1 MGCSHALG
9 ERQTSADRER
19 RPVVSGP
26 SPATPDGAPSLRL
39 VHDADGLE
47 RDADGGGG
55 TPGSLGGTGGT
66 RGAADGDDRHGLA
79 RRGDDGDPAGAA
91 KADDA
96 PLSRQERKQRT
107 RKALL
112 DAALGQLESRS
123 FGAISLR
130 EVTRAAG
137 ITPTAFYRHFE
148 SMEELGLVLV
158 DESFAS
164 LREMMRASRAQ
175 VQEPGDDIRASAA
188 TLVRHVG
195 THHPHYRFIARER
208 SGGVASL
215 RAAIAREIDSFS
227 RELVQ
232 DLRRYPVLGEMDAA
246 GLDMV
251 ASLIVTVMVA
261 TAERLLDAP
270 AGDEATIRR
279 RTEDQMR
286 VIVLGA
292 LRWGRD

>member
-19 RPVVSGP
+19 RAVVSGP

-47 RDADGGGG
+47 RDADGGGA
-55 TPGSLGGTGGT
+55 
-66 RGAADGDDRHGLA
+66 RDLA
-79 RRGDDGDPAGAA
+79 RRPDDGDPAGAA
-91 KADDA
+91 KPDDA
-96 PLSRQERKQRT
+96 PMSRQERKQRT

-227 RELVQ
+227 RELVE
-232 DLRRYPVLGEMDAA
+232 DLRRYPVLGEMDAR
-246 GLDMV
+246 GLDLV

-270 AGDEATIRR
+270 AGEEATIRR